1 MSRIVKH
8 FDDTVYY
15 AVIMA
20 GGTGTRLWPLS
31 RQNRPKQA
39 LNLIGERSMLQH
51 AIDRTIP
58 VFGPDRIIVVTRS
71 EHLETLQAQAP
82 ELPPE
87 NFIVE
92 PEGRGTAPAI
102 ALAAIHLHK
111 RDPDA
116 IMAVLTADHYIADV
130 GRFQSA
136 LIAARAI
143 AEDNRLVTLGIKPS
157 SASTGFG
164 YIKQGKS
171 LGVADGFPVFSVEK
185 FIEKPDLPAAIQ
197 MTESGLYSWNSGMF
211 FWRVDRILK
220 EFERQM
226 PDFFAQLKQ
235 IETVLGA
242 PDYEQKLTHIWP
254 RVAKQTIDYGV
265 MENAENVAVIPVD
278 IGWVDV
284 GNWSSLFGTLSR
296 DKNGNA
302 AVGPHATIDIH
313 NTLLFGE
320 KRLIAAIG
328 VKDLVIVDTA
338 DALLICPLDREQE
351 VRDMVKLLGETGL
364 REWL

>member
-1 MSRIVKH
+1 
-8 FDDTVYY
+8 VYF

-31 RQNRPKQA
+31 RQDRPKQA
-39 LNLIGERSMLQH
+39 LNLIGKRSMLQH
-51 AIDRTIP
+51 AIDRTMP

-71 EHLETLQAQAP
+71 EHLEALQAQAP
-82 ELPPE
+82 ELPRE

-102 ALAAIHLHK
+102 ALAAIHLRT

-130 GRFQSA
+130 ARFQSA

-143 AEDNRLVTLGIKPS
+143 AEDNRLVTMGIKPA

-171 LGVADGFPVFSVEK
+171 LDEAHGFPVFCVDK
-185 FIEKPDLPAAIQ
+185 FVEKPDLPSAIT
-197 MTESGLYSWNSGMF
+197 MKESGLYSWNSGMF

-226 PDFFAQLKQ
+226 PVFFTQLKQ
-235 IETVLGA
+235 VEMVLGA
-242 PDYEQKLTHIWP
+242 PDYEQKLGLIWP
-254 RVAKQTIDYGV
+254 EVFKQTIDYGV

-296 DKNGNA
+296 DENGNA
-302 AVGPHATIDIH
+302 AVGPHATIDTH

-328 VKDLVIVDTA
+328 VKDLVVVDTA
-338 DALLICPLDREQE
+338 DALLVCPLDREQE

-364 REWL
+364 RAWL

>member
-1 MSRIVKH
+1 
-8 FDDTVYY
+8 
-15 AVIMA
+15 
-20 GGTGTRLWPLS
+20 
-31 RQNRPKQA
+31 
-39 LNLIGERSMLQH
+39 
-51 AIDRTIP
+51 
-58 VFGPDRIIVVTRS
+58 
-71 EHLETLQAQAP
+71 
-82 ELPPE
+82 
-87 NFIVE
+87 
-92 PEGRGTAPAI
+92 
-102 ALAAIHLHK
+102 
-111 RDPDA
+111 
-116 IMAVLTADHYIADV
+116 
-130 GRFQSA
+130 
-136 LIAARAI
+136 
-143 AEDNRLVTLGIKPS
+143 
-157 SASTGFG
+157 
-164 YIKQGKS
+164 
-171 LGVADGFPVFSVEK
+171 VEK

-235 IETVLGA
+235 VEMALGA
-242 PDYEQKLTHIWP
+242 PDYEQKLTHVWP

-302 AVGPHATIDIH
+302 AVGPHAAIDTH

-328 VKDLVIVDTA
+328 VKDLVVVDTA
-338 DALLICPLDREQE
+338 DALLICPLNREQE

-364 REWL
+364 KAWL

>member
-1 MSRIVKH
+1 
-8 FDDTVYY
+8 VYY

-31 RQNRPKQA
+31 RQDRPKQA
-39 LNLIGERSMLQH
+39 LNLIGKRSMLQH
-51 AIDRTIP
+51 AIDRTMP
-58 VFGPDRIIVVTRS
+58 VFGRERIIVVTRS
-71 EHLETLQAQAP
+71 AHLEALQAQAP
-82 ELPPE
+82 ELPRE

-102 ALAAIHLHK
+102 GLASIHLRT
-111 RDPDA
+111 RDPDS
-116 IMAVLTADHYIADV
+116 IMAVLTADHYIADIA
-130 GRFQSA
+130 RFQSA

-143 AEDNRLVTLGIKPS
+143 AEDNHLVTMGIKPA

-171 LGVADGFPVFSVEK
+171 LGLADGYPVFSVDK
-185 FIEKPDLPAAIQ
+185 FIEKPDLPSAIK
-197 MTESGLYSWNSGMF
+197 MMKSGLYSWNSGMF

-226 PDFFAQLKQ
+226 PDFFTQLKQ
-235 IETVLGA
+235 VETALGA
-242 PDYEQKLTHIWP
+242 PDYEQKLGHIWP
-254 RVAKQTIDYGV
+254 KVAKQTIDYGI

-302 AVGPHATIDIH
+302 AVGPHAAIDTY

-338 DALLICPLDREQE
+338 DALLVCPLDREQE

>member
-1 MSRIVKH
+1 MY
-8 FDDTVYY
+8 F
-15 AVIMA
+15 AVILA

-31 RQNRPKQA
+31 RQSRPKQA
-39 LNLIGERSMLQH
+39 LNLIGQRSMLQH
-51 AIDRTIP
+51 AIERTMP
-58 VFGPDRIIVVTRS
+58 VFGRDHIVVVTRS
-71 EHLETLQAQAP
+71 EHLEVLQAQAP
-82 ELPPE
+82 ELPVD

-102 ALAAIHLHK
+102 ALASIHLRK

-116 IMAVLTADHYIADV
+116 IMAVLTADHYIADIAS
-130 GRFQSA
+130 FQSA
-136 LIAARAI
+136 LIAARLI
-143 AEDNRLVTLGIKPS
+143 AADGRLVTMGIKPAF
-157 SASTGFG
+157 ASTGFG

-171 LGVADGFPVFSVEK
+171 LGSVEGFPVFSVDK
-185 FIEKPDLPAAIQ
+185 FIEKPDLSSATK
-197 MTESGLYSWNSGMF
+197 MRESGMHSWNSGMF

-226 PDFFAQLKQ
+226 PGFFTQLKQ
-235 IETVLGA
+235 IETALGKS
-242 PDYEQKLTHIWP
+242 DYMQKLMNVWP
-254 RVAKQTIDYGV
+254 EVVKQTIDYGV
-265 MENAENVAVIPVD
+265 MENADNVAVIPVN

-284 GNWSSLFGTLSR
+284 GNWSSLFGTLLR

-302 AVGPHATIDIH
+302 TVGPHAEIDTH

-328 VKDLVIVDTA
+328 MKDLVVVDTA

-364 REWL
+364 RKWL